1 MNRMPLS
8 DWRRPWPL
16 LIVLVLHAM
25 FFHALQAGLLHRA
38 TEAPVVREVLAT
50 LIAPEPLPAI
60 QPPRIEPPR
69 AEPAR
74 PLRTTKVPAQV
85 PDAPRANRPAA
96 PAPIEPM
103 PSETAITRP
112 AAPPEVPPAPTVT
125 TPAPA
130 APPASHA
137 ALANALPEP
146 APVTPPR
153 FDAAY
158 LKNPAPVYPPLSRRS
173 GEQGNVTLRVRVTE
187 DGHAAEI
194 SVRTSSGSPRLD
206 EAAQAAVRE
215 WRFVPAK
222 QGDQAVAAWVL
233 VPLVFKLE
241 G

>member
-1 MNRMPLS
+1 MPLF

-25 FFHALQAGLLHRA
+25 FFHAMQAGLLHRVA
-38 TEAPVVREVLAT
+38 EAPVVREVLAT

-85 PDAPRANRPAA
+85 PDARPATPPA
-96 PAPIEPM
+96 APPAPIEPM
-103 PSETAITRP
+103 PSETAITRL
-112 AAPPEVPPAPTVT
+112 AAPPEGAPAPTVT

-130 APPASHA
+130 VPPATRA
-137 ALANALPEP
+137 PVANALPEP
-146 APVTPPR
+146 EPVTPPR